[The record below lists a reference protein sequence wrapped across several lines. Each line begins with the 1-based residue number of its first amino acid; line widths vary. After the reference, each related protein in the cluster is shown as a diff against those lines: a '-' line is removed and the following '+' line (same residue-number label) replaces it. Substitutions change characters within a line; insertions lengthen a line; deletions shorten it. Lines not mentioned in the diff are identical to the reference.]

1 MPELPEV
8 AAQRLC
14 ASAALRERDRAVLFD
29 LQWLGRPACGFAL
42 RIDGRAV
49 AYLNQ
54 CAHVPVEM
62 DWLEG
67 EFLDLERR
75 WIVCAVHG
83 ATYDPATGQCVAG
96 PCAGARL
103 RRIALGESDGVVYWH
118 PTPDLRPL
126 VSGAAADRA
135 STP

>member
-1 MPELPEV
+1 MAEPRSA

-14 ASAALRERDRAVLFD
+14 DSAQLRERDCAVLFEV
-29 LQWLGRPACGFAL
+29 LLHGRPARGFAL
-42 RIDGRAV
+42 RIDGHAV

-62 DWLEG
+62 DWREG

-83 ATYDPATGQCVAG
+83 ATYDPATGHCVAG

-103 RRIALGESDGVVYWH
+103 RRISASEIDGVVYWH
-118 PTPDLRPL
+118 PTPDFRPICPATAIDT
-126 VSGAAADRA
+126 VST
-135 STP
+135 S

>member
-1 MPELPEV
+1 MAEV
-8 AAQRLC
+8 ALERLC
-14 ASAALRERDRAVLFD
+14 ASVDLAERGRAVLFEGM
-29 LQWLGRPACGFAL
+29 LSGRPARGFAL

-49 AYLNQ
+49 GYVNQ

-62 DWLEG
+62 DWREG

-83 ATYDPATGQCVAG
+83 ATYDPSSGTCIAG

-103 RRIALGESDGVVYWH
+103 RRIELTETDGSVYWQPTAEFRPAH
-118 PTPDLRPL
+118 PAPVESAGTSMIAR
-126 VSGAAADRA
+126 
-135 STP
+135 

>member
-1 MPELPEV
+1 MSDAP
-8 AAQRLC
+8 QRLC

-29 LQWLGRPACGFAL
+29 LRWAGRPARGFAL

-49 AYLNQ
+49 GYLNQ

-62 DWLEG
+62 DWREG
-67 EFLDLERR
+67 EFLDLDRR

-83 ATYDPATGQCVAG
+83 ATYDPGTGDCVAG

-103 RRIALGESDGVVYWH
+103 RRIALAESDGVVYWH
-118 PTPDLRPL
+118 PTLHFRPL
-126 VSGAAADRA
+126 ASGAAADRA